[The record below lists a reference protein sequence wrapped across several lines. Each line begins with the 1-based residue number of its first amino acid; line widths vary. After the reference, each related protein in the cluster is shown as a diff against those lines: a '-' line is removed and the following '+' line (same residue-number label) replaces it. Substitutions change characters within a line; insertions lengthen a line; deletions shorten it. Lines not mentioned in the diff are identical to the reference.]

1 MVFPIRVRTHERALV
16 FVHNELRAV
25 FGPGVHRWA
34 GSLFYKV
41 RRVLRVEI
49 VSTLEAEFEHPELE
63 ALAKH
68 PMLEDELEV
77 VNLGAMQRAV
87 VWKDGRVLRVLGQ
100 GLYAFWKS
108 AGVCVET
115 FDAEALTFQHAKA
128 AVVLA
133 HADAKALLDSV
144 TVEPHVAVL
153 WYVDGALRG
162 RLATGRHA
170 FWKNVASVRAVQA
183 DLREQVADVAG
194 QEIMTSDKVSLRV
207 NLLVTY
213 QVTDPVKAVTVVS
226 DASQALYRESQLALR
241 AAVGTR
247 SLDQLLSD
255 KEAVGSMVR
264 EAITS
269 RASEFG
275 ITVRSVGLK
284 DIVLPGDM
292 KAILNQ
298 VIEAEKRAQAE
309 SIKRR
314 EETAAARS
322 QANTAKLLAE
332 NPALARLKELE
343 ALQEILKGTTA
354 TFVLGPG
361 DVYQQVRSLVAG
373 SPA

>member
-1 MVFPIRVRTHERALV
+1 
-16 FVHNELRAV
+16 
-25 FGPGVHRWA
+25 
-34 GSLFYKV
+34 
-41 RRVLRVEI
+41 
-49 VSTLEAEFEHPELE
+49 
-63 ALAKH
+63 
-68 PMLEDELEV
+68 
-77 VNLGAMQRAV
+77 
-87 VWKDGRVLRVLGQ
+87 
-100 GLYAFWKS
+100 
-108 AGVCVET
+108 
-115 FDAEALTFQHAKA
+115 
-128 AVVLA
+128 
-133 HADAKALLDSV
+133 
-144 TVEPHVAVL
+144 VL
-153 WYVDGALRG
+153 WYVDGELRG

-170 FWKNVASVRAVQA
+170 FWKNVASVRAVPA

-213 QVTDPVKAVTVVS
+213 QITDPVKAGTVVT

-373 SPA
+373 SSA